1 MRDALHAALASALE
15 AVVEAARSAREGA
28 THEESRAEGDKDMR
42 STEQSYLARG
52 QAMRAEELA
61 EQLQRFELT
70 PLPAFGPGDPIR
82 AGALVRLAIEDDER
96 VVLIVAQG
104 GGTALEVDGVGVTVV
119 TPSSPLGRA
128 LLGRREGDD
137 FELEI
142 RGRRREHVIQ
152 EIA

>member
-1 MRDALHAALASALE
+1 MRDALHAALASAHE

-104 GGTALEVDGVGVTVV
+104 GGTALEVDGVSVTVV
-119 TPSSPLGRA
+119 TPSSPLGTA